1 MQNEPVTALFQ
12 QEELNTKERI
22 LDAAIDLISR
32 KGFDA
37 MSIREIA
44 REVGI
49 RESSIYN
56 HFKSKDEILD
66 TIIDYFIMELSRSDI
81 GEMPLDALL
90 AQYGPEGFMN
100 MGGRAYLESINRP
113 RIIKIWRIISIEI
126 YRNDKVRKFFKTT
139 MVETPVKIW
148 EETFRR
154 MVELGYIVECDTRV
168 LAQEFFYYLVYLL
181 FDYFVISFNDSTYCT
196 FTDKMSNDMSGHIK
210 FIFDKISVKKVP

>member
-12 QEELNTKERI
+12 QDELNTKERI
-22 LDAAIDLISR
+22 LDAAIDLVSR

-66 TIIDYFIMELSRSDI
+66 TIIDYFIMELSRSD
-81 GEMPLDALL
+81 LDELPMEDLL

-139 MVETPVKIW
+139 MVETPVMIW
-148 EETFRR
+148 EQTFRK
-154 MVELGYIVECDTRV
+154 MMELGYIRECDTRV

-181 FDYFVISFNDSTYCT
+181 FDYFVISFNDTTYCK
-196 FTDKMSNDMSGHIK
+196 FTEKMSNDMSVHIK
-210 FIFDKISVKKVP
+210 FIFDKVSVKGAQ

>member
-1 MQNEPVTALFQ
+1 MQNEQVQALFL
-12 QEELNTKERI
+12 QEELSTKERI

-66 TIIDYFIMELSRSDI
+66 TIIEYFIMQLSHSDPN
-81 GEMPLDALL
+81 EVPMEVML

-100 MGGRAYLESINRP
+100 MAGAAYLQSINRP
-113 RIIKIWRIISIEI
+113 RIVKIWRIISIEL

-139 MVETPVKIW
+139 MIETPVAVW
-148 EETFRR
+148 EQTFRK
-154 MVELGYIVECDTRV
+154 MMELGYIKECDTRV
-168 LAQEFFYYLVYLL
+168 LAQEFFYYCVYLL
-181 FDYFVISFNDSTYCT
+181 FDYFVISFNDTTYCK
-196 FTDKMSNDMSGHIK
+196 FTENMLKDMSGHIK
-210 FIFDKISVKKVP
+210 FIFEKITVKEAQ